1 MRYRKL
7 LSVALASAL
16 LSACSS
22 GDNSP
27 RAVPTPTPTNSNG
40 TTVTAV
46 NTARFDPSTGV
57 LPFPINLLF
66 TGSTD
71 TTLNPPVANPNNFGD
86 PAVALSALDGFS
98 TTSPWT
104 TAFSTAIAPASLR
117 AGQNVRVFQVELTPT
132 RTGVVR
138 VIRELSAGSSTTP
151 PEYVVALST
160 SDTSNRTLAI
170 VPTRPLQQGSSY
182 MAVLTKTIT
191 DTAGNDI
198 TPDTAYFLTKR
209 TAPLAT
215 GFGTPGCA
223 SADPLLPN
231 STACGLEPLRQLT
244 NSQEA
249 AAATAGVIRDDIVL
263 SWVATTQTVTP
274 VMSAVRSTVRPT
286 TTRVGPTGLTTAA
299 AGLPPIADIFAGV
312 MDVNYFLTAPGGTV
326 PPTSVLTGFWRARAG
341 GYVAPFNALGL
352 DPTSTNVTVANPL
365 PVATSTQT
373 IPLLMTIPNAASGQ
387 QRPAAGW
394 PVVIVQHGITRNRS
408 DALAVAATFAQA
420 GWAVASIDLPL
431 HGVDSSSPF
440 YIQSATSPFRT
451 IARERTFD
459 VDLVNNTTSAPGPD
473 GRVDGSGVH
482 FINLSSLLTSR
493 DNTRQGIADLFQ
505 LATNLPRVD
514 LNGDGAPDID
524 GSRIAFVGQS
534 LGGIVGTSFVTIEP
548 TVNVAT
554 LNVPG
559 GGIARL
565 LAGSPTFGPQIN
577 AGLLAG
583 AGLRPGTP
591 DYDRFLLI
599 TQTVIDSADPINFA
613 VVQPQAKRVLLQ
625 EVVGGPN
632 GTPPPDQVVPNTVAG
647 APLSGTEPLIAAL
660 GLPAITRTTTNAAGV
675 RGAVRFVQGDH
686 GSLFSP
692 TASLPTTVEMQ
703 GQMASFTATGGTTVQ
718 VTNSAV
724 VRQQ

>member
-57 LPFPINLLF
+57 LPFPINLIF

-71 TTLNPPVANPNNFGD
+71 LTLNPPVANPNNFGD

-104 TAFSTAIAPASLR
+104 TAFSTAIAPSSLR

-138 VIRELSAGSSTTP
+138 VIRELSAGNATTP
-151 PEYVVALST
+151 PEFVVALST
-160 SDTSNRTLAI
+160 SDTSGRTLAI

-209 TAPLAT
+209 TSPLAT
-215 GFGTPGCA
+215 GVGTPGCA
-223 SADPLLPN
+223 STDPLVPTA
-231 STACGLEPLRQLT
+231 SACGLEPLRQLI

-249 AAATAGVIRDDIVL
+249 AAATAGVNRADIVL

-274 VMSAVRSTVRPT
+274 VMSAVRSTVQPT

-299 AGLPPIADIFAGV
+299 AGLPPIADIFAGTL
-312 MDVNYFLTAPGGTV
+312 DVNYYLTAPGGTV
-326 PPTSVLTGFWRARAG
+326 PPTAVVTSFWRARAG

-365 PVATSTQT
+365 PVVTSVQS
-373 IPLLMTIPNAASGQ
+373 IPLLMTVPNAASGR

-394 PVVIVQHGITRNRS
+394 PVVIVQHGITRNRT
-408 DALAVAATFAQA
+408 DALAVSATLAQA
-420 GWAVASIDLPL
+420 GFAVASIDLPL
-431 HGVDSSSPF
+431 HGVNSSSPF
-440 YIQSATSPFRT
+440 YIQAPNSPFRT

-459 VDLVNNTTSAPGPD
+459 VDLATVTANGGTVPGPD
-473 GRVDGSGVH
+473 GVVDPSGIH
-482 FINLSSLLTSR
+482 FINLSSLLSSR

-505 LATNLPRVD
+505 LAVNLPRVD
-514 LNGDGAPDID
+514 LNADGAPDID
-524 GSRIAFVGQS
+524 GSRIAFLGQS

-548 TVNVAT
+548 TVNVAA

-565 LAGSPTFGPQIN
+565 LAGSITFGPQIN
-577 AGLLAG
+577 AGLFAAG
-583 AGLRPGTP
+583 GLRPNTP

-599 TQTVIDSADPINFA
+599 TQTVVDSADPINFA
-613 VVQPQAKRVLLQ
+613 VVQPASERVLLQ
-625 EVVGGPN
+625 QVIG
-632 GTPPPDQVVPNTVAG
+632 DQVVPNAVAG

-660 GLPAITRTTTNAAGV
+660 GLPAITQTTTNAAGV

-686 GSLFSP
+686 GTLFNP
-692 TASLPTTVEMQ
+692 AASAAATIEMQ
-703 GQMASFTATGGTTVQ
+703 SQVASFIGSGGTTVQ
-718 VTNSAV
+718 VSNSAV
-724 VRQQ
+724 VRPQ